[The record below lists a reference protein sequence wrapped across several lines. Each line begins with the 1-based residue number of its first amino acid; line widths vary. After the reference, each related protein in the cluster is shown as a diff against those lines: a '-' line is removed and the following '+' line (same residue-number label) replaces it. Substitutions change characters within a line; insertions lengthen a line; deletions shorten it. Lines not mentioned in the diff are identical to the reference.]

1 VTAAALA
8 AVAVSSAFLTV
19 YGINLLYLA
28 CQALRLS
35 PPAPPRI
42 AQFVCSEV
50 VVQLPIYNERY
61 VAERAIDAAAQL
73 DWPRN
78 LLEIQ
83 VLDDSDDDTPEMV
96 ARAVARWRRTGVRIV
111 HLRRPSR
118 EGYKAGA
125 LALGLER
132 TEAPLVAVFDAD
144 FVPQPDFLRLTIPTL
159 TDPRIGFV
167 QARWAHLNEGYSL
180 LTYLQSLM
188 TDFHFLVEHPVR
200 RGRGYLSNFTGSAG
214 VWRRVAIEDA
224 GGWSA
229 ATLTEDLD
237 LSYRVQLRGWRA
249 AYIEK
254 VAVPQELPV
263 SANAYRSQQLR
274 WATGSFQCAARLL
287 GPVLR
292 SRLQAKVRFQ
302 ACMHLLGYVAPL
314 AMLLQIGAYPALVA
328 AKASGHTVPGT
339 RLLLAA
345 SLLSLAPAVGMAVA
359 QARRGRDWWLHLPGA
374 LVWSILGA
382 GTSLTVVAAL
392 FKALRGG
399 GPFERTPKF
408 RIERA
413 GQDWRSKA
421 YVKPA
426 GLFAAAELSA
436 GIAAMTLAV
445 VAIRY
450 GQWLLALYPSL
461 FATGFY
467 YLALTSLVQAMRA
480 VRYELLAVR
489 LRAAL
494 PSLVAPALLGGM
506 TFALLTLARLP
517 DPFEDS
523 YQHWLIAANLAT
535 AARLE
540 DPLLPMQDSWLPAYH
555 LLAALVLKLVGTWNL
570 GALKAI
576 NAGFGLGTLA
586 LVYRLAGCRRRG
598 LLAVTLLGLHP
609 VFLLTATTATAEP
622 LLVLALLGALT
633 AALGGR
639 TRLAAALAL
648 LACLTGT
655 QAWLWLGCLA
665 TVVFAEAVLQ
675 LRWREVHSRLAW
687 TGPALA
693 VAVAIQGCFWFA
705 SPSVAHTADVAG
717 LAMARG
723 SLATNMLSRDGALFG
738 WFALASVPM
747 VLGAAVGA
755 AIELRDGSRRRLLYA
770 PLLPYLGLTA
780 AIVFAGVYVGSHRQY
795 YPALPGLA
803 LLAAAACDRLP
814 RSAALLPGAAALL
827 SLTYLPTVS
836 GLVADH
842 RGLAAAGRAAA
853 SMPGGLVTDSPEA
866 AYWSGKSP
874 SAIYGTL
881 ELPGSRDPALAWL
894 QGHAIGGLVLEDI
907 DNYRDNRVFSEL
919 ARGRGQ
925 PPFVPVSDSGALTVQ
940 GGKQVHL
947 YKLRRPMLP
956 LAEVVGASL
965 TIGQGNWPIRTE
977 TTPLAKGAVIAR
989 DGIDAAGAGM
999 GLGVPIARFADGW
1012 WYPGP
1017 DSPLEVAL
1025 SDDAWT
1031 KTFDLN
1037 RREIDDGEGR
1047 FLRFEPGPSHG
1058 RVRVT
1063 YWPKPDGLRVE
1074 VRPLNWR
1081 EGLEQVILLNE
1092 ESAAFDD
1099 YADVAG
1105 TRWGAAVGN
1114 WAPVAGDWARFRSS
1128 SIGLEWEVPAPPPGG
1143 GFFAGSE
1150 SHLPAIE
1157 VSGLDWQ
1164 FGPDFVAVHYTIAIG
1179 TAASPH
1185 GRSPPASTQ
1194 SSSRISWAT
1203 AR

>member
-1 VTAAALA
+1 MTAAALVTVA
-8 AVAVSSAFLTV
+8 ASSAFLTV
-19 YGINLLYLA
+19 YGMNLLYLA
-28 CQALRLS
+28 WRALRLS
-35 PPAPPRI
+35 PPASPRV
-42 AQFVCSEV
+42 AQLVCSEV

-61 VAERAIDAAAQL
+61 VAERAIDAAARL
-73 DWPRN
+73 DWPHN

-83 VLDDSDDDTPEMV
+83 VLDDSDDDTSEMV

-132 TEAPLVAVFDAD
+132 TKAPLVAVFDAD
-144 FVPQPDFLRLTIPTL
+144 FVPQPDFLRRTIPAL

-200 RGRGYLSNFTGSAG
+200 RGRGFLSNFTGSAG

-292 SRLQAKVRFQ
+292 SRLQAIVRFQ

-314 AMLLQIGAYPALVA
+314 AMLLQMCAYPALVA
-328 AKASGHTVPGT
+328 ARASGHTLPGT
-339 RLLLAA
+339 PLLAA
-345 SLLSLAPAVGMAVA
+345 SFLSLAPAVGMAVA

-374 LVWSILGA
+374 LVWSVLGA

-399 GPFERTPKF
+399 GAFERTPKF

-426 GLFAAAELSA
+426 GLFAAAELTA
-436 GIAAMTLAV
+436 GIVAMILAV

-450 GQWLLALYPSL
+450 GQWLLALYPTL
-461 FATGFY
+461 FTTGFF
-467 YLALTSLVQAMRA
+467 YLAMTSLVQAMRA
-480 VRYELLAVR
+480 VPYELLAVR

-494 PSLVAPALLGGM
+494 PSLVALALLGGI

-523 YQHWLIAANLAT
+523 YQHWLIAANLAIT
-535 AARLE
+535 ARLE

-555 LLAALVLKLVGTWNL
+555 VLAALVLKLVGTWNL

-586 LVYRLAGCRRRG
+586 LVYRLAGRRRRG
-598 LLAVTLLGLHP
+598 LLAVALLGLHP
-609 VFLLTATTATAEP
+609 VFLLTATTAVAEP

-665 TVVFAEAVLQ
+665 AVAFAEAALQ
-675 LRWREVHSRLAW
+675 LRWREAASRLAW

-693 VAVAIQGCFWFA
+693 VAVAVQCTFWFA
-705 SPSVAHTADVAG
+705 SHSVAHTADDAG

-723 SLATNMLSRDGALFG
+723 SLATHVLSRDGAVFG

-747 VLGAAVGA
+747 VVGAAVGV
-755 AIELRDGSRRRLLYA
+755 AIELRDGSRRRLLYE
-770 PLLPYLGLTA
+770 PLLPYLGFTA
-780 AIVFAGVYVGSHRQY
+780 ALAIAGVYVGSHLYY

-803 LLAAAACDRLP
+803 LLAAAAYDRMP

-827 SLTYLPTVS
+827 SLTYLPAVN

-842 RGLAAAGRAAA
+842 RGLVAAGRASA

-866 AYWSGKSP
+866 AYWSGKPP
-874 SAIYGTL
+874 SAIHGSR
-881 ELPGSRDPALAWL
+881 ELPGSRDRALAWL
-894 QGHAIGGLVLEDI
+894 QVHAIGGLVLENI
-907 DNYRDNRVFSEL
+907 DYYRDSRVFSEL

-925 PPFVPVSDSGALTVQ
+925 PPFVPVSDGGAFTVQ
-940 GGKQVHL
+940 GGSQVHL

-965 TIGQGNWPIRTE
+965 TIGQGNWPMRTE
-977 TTPLAKGAVIAR
+977 TAPLAKGAVIAR
-989 DGIDAAGAGM
+989 DGVDAAGGGM

-1017 DSPLEVAL
+1017 DSLLEVAL
-1025 SDDAWT
+1025 SDDVWT

-1037 RREIDDGEGR
+1037 RREIDDGGGR

-1058 RVRVT
+1058 RVQVT

-1081 EGLEQVILLNE
+1081 AGLEQVILLNE
-1092 ESAAFDD
+1092 ESATFDD

-1105 TRWGAAVGN
+1105 TRRGAAVGS

-1143 GFFAGSE
+1143 GFFAGRE
-1150 SHLPAIE
+1150 SHLAIDF
-1157 VSGLDWQ
+1157 SGLEWQ
-1164 FGPDFVAVHYTIAIG
+1164 FGPDFATVDYRISVG
-1179 TAASPH
+1179 TAASPY

-1194 SSSRISWAT
+1194 SSSRMSWAT